1 MDFEISGVPTIEL
14 ADAGYALTL
23 TQSDDPT
30 APLTN
35 RMGEPLVI
43 TVAGQDSKRYRD
55 GTRSNLNARLQAA
68 PGVARRN
75 PTAEELE
82 SSGLRVT
89 VKCVLGWSGF
99 VDKDGKPIDCT
110 PAAVMDLFV
119 KYPFIKDQVEGA
131 MLNRANF
138 TPKSPTT

>member
-14 ADAGYALTL
+14 ADAGCVLTL
-23 TQSDDPT
+23 TQADDPT

-35 RMGEPLVI
+35 RKGEALTV

-55 GTRSNLNARLQAA
+55 ATRSNLNARLQAA

-89 VKCVLGWSGF
+89 VKCVLSWTGFMDASGAA
-99 VDKDGKPIDCT
+99 IDCT
-110 PAAVMDLFV
+110 PAAVMDLLV
-119 KYPFIKDQVEGA
+119 KYPFVRDQIEGA